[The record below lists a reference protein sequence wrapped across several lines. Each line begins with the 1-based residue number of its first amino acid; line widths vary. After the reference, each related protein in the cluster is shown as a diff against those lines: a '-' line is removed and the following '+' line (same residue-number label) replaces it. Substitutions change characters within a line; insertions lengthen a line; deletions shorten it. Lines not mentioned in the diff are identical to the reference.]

1 MARRLW
7 EKESGQRLQQQPFRR
22 EAVAW
27 SRELRRTE
35 RMEQNSYTSKC
46 NALLENGSEMQKP
59 HQRDVL
65 NAARG

>member
-7 EKESGQRLQQQPFRR
+7 ERESGQQLQQQPVRR

-35 RMEQNSYTSKC
+35 VIKSLRK
-46 NALLENGSEMQKP
+46 AHGLKNGPEMQKP

-65 NAARG
+65 NAAKGGS